1 MGLLQ
6 IAVKNIRRNMFRT
19 SLTILGVIVAM
30 VTFVLLRTVLSA
42 WTIGEKYAAQDRVAT
57 RHKVT
62 FVMTLPKRYADD
74 IKVVPGV
81 RDVAWFN
88 WFGGRLAGRDDV
100 FFANMATDPR
110 SFLRVYDEIDVPP
123 DQEKAWIENRRGA
136 LVGAQLARQL
146 DWKVGDK
153 VTLAGTIFPGDWQF
167 TIEGIYSTKK
177 KSIDQSSFWFHWD
190 YLNESEALEAAGGK
204 DQIGWL
210 TTKVDN
216 AGVAGRVAKDIDKLF
231 EVRDVQTLSMSER
244 AMNASFI
251 GMLGS
256 LLTTVDVVSVV
267 ILVIMMLILGNTIA
281 MGVRERTREYGVLRA
296 IGFMPTHIATLV
308 LSEAAV
314 IGVLGGVLGVAVCYP
329 LIDQGIGPLME
340 DNFTGWFPYF
350 RLSESD
356 VAIALLVSAAVASVA
371 AVVPAWQASKLD
383 VIDALRR
390 VG

>member
-1 MGLLQ
+1 MLS
-6 IAVKNIRRNMFRT
+6 IAIKNIRRNLFRT
-19 SLTILGVIVAM
+19 GLTILGVIVAM

-57 RHKVT
+57 RHKITV
-62 FVMTLPKRYADD
+62 VMTLPTRYAED

-100 FFANMATDPR
+100 FFANMATDPE
-110 SFLRVYDEIDVPP
+110 SFLRVYDEIEVPP
-123 DQEKAWIENRRGA
+123 DQKKAWIENRQGA
-136 LVGAQLARQL
+136 LIGVQLARQL
-146 DWKVGDK
+146 GWKVGDK
-153 VTLAGTIFPGDWQF
+153 VTLSGTIFPGDWPF
-167 TIEGIYSTKK
+167 VIEGIYSTKK

-190 YLNESEALEAAGGK
+190 YLNDSDVLPEEGK

-210 TTKVDN
+210 TSKVDS
-216 AGVAGRVAKDIDKLF
+216 AGVAGRVAKDIDALF
-231 EVRDVQTLSMSER
+231 EVRDTQTLSMSER

-296 IGFMPTHIATLV
+296 IGFLPKHIVTLV
-308 LSEAAV
+308 LGEAAA
-314 IGVLGGVLGVAVCYP
+314 IGVLGGMLGVAVCYP
-329 LIDQGIGPLME
+329 LIDGALGPLME
-340 DNFTGWFPYF
+340 DNFTGFFPYF
-350 RLSESD
+350 RLTDSD
-356 VAIALLVSAAVASVA
+356 VVIALAISVVVASVA
-371 AVVPAWQASKLD
+371 AIVPAWQASKLD
-383 VIDALRR
+383 VVDALRR